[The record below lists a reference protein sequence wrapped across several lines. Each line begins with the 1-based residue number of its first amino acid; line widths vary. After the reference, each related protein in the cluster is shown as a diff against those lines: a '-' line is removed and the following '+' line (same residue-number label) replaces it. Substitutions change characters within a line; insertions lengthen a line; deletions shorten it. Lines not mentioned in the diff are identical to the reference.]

1 MCLGS
6 KRGSGRTLMHIAAMT
21 GQTEV
26 FRKMHEEAKDKNPKD
41 EDWNTPLHC
50 AAKEGHYKIC
60 KLIIDAGIRDK
71 NPVNDYCHN
80 ETPLS
85 LATYNGH
92 ASVCK
97 LIFESAGDENPY
109 EKYDYDE
116 LEPRKGY
123 FHPNY
128 WENNCPKKYKHL
140 LDVANRK
147 GFTSVC
153 KVYWKNGIFSDECR
167 PPKNKR
173 KLYQNVLPIDHRM
186 EDPPSPDSSQDWY
199 F

>member
-1 MCLGS
+1 
-6 KRGSGRTLMHIAAMT
+6 MHIAAMT

-26 FRKMHEEAKDKNPKD
+26 FQKMHAEAKDKNPKD
-41 EDWNTPLHC
+41 KDEHTPFHC
-50 AAKEGHYKIC
+50 AAKGGHYKIC

-109 EKYDYDE
+109 DKYDYDE
-116 LEPRKGY
+116 LEPRNGY

-128 WENNCPKKYKHL
+128 WENNCPKK
-140 LDVANRK
+140 
-147 GFTSVC
+147 
-153 KVYWKNGIFSDECR
+153 
-167 PPKNKR
+167 
-173 KLYQNVLPIDHRM
+173 
-186 EDPPSPDSSQDWY
+186 
-199 F
+199 